1 MTEIKT
7 RCEVELEKAYK
18 RRDKEAVRLLTYI
31 LHGATYGPTLRTY
44 RPMVRHI
51 FKGEGK

>member
-31 LHGATYGPTLRTY
+31 LHGATYGPTPRTY
-44 RPMVRHI
+44 QPMVRKVLRRI
-51 FKGEGK
+51 